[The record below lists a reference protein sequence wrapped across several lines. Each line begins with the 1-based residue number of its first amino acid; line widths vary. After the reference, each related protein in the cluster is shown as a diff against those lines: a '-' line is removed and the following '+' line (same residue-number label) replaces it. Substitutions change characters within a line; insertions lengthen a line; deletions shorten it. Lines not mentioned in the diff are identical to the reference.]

1 MDNDNINELSS
12 VMRDI
17 RTYLRIN
24 AANLYQN
31 VALKLIDSYEKGL
44 VYEKLNGNTSTYKIS
59 EETGVPTST
68 IKRWVDEFVKN
79 SLATGPDNHYTS
91 SRALFNLVEL
101 SIDLVALKRR
111 KTKESNDETKSVSA
125 DEDGTAELIQR
136 RLK

>member
-1 MDNDNINELSS
+1 
-12 VMRDI
+12 
-17 RTYLRIN
+17 
-24 AANLYQN
+24 
-31 VALKLIDSYEKGL
+31 LIDSYEKGL

-91 SRALFNLVEL
+91 SRALFNLV
-101 SIDLVALKRR
+101 ALKRR
-111 KTKESNDETKSVSA
+111 KTKESNDETRSVFA
-125 DEDGTAELIQR
+125 EEDGTAELIQR